1 MISNPVTQKCCYW
14 FSGLTQGAQ
23 VMRYKVEWV
32 EDDSR
37 HVKTFSTWN
46 EAHDFASRLD
56 DGGGTHIFILAVATG
71 ELLWASR

>member
-1 MISNPVTQKCCYW
+1 
-14 FSGLTQGAQ
+14 
-23 VMRYKVEWV
+23 MRYKVEWV